1 MRNEEIKKKLIVGI
15 DSLLDFIY
23 RNPKAPIRILC
34 SDAQTGS
41 DLVEV
46 IPIPC
51 TEFGT
56 GSIIEVDPDGDPH
69 I

>member
-1 MRNEEIKKKLIVGI
+1 MMNQEEEVV
-15 DSLLDFIY
+15 FF
-23 RNPKAPIRILC
+23 C
-34 SDAQTGS
+34 
-41 DLVEV
+41 EV
-46 IPIPC
+46 IQIPC